1 MAGEGVVSSYPGPG
15 PLGCGHRSL
24 ISGTS
29 TQLSLLVFPSPSP
42 WQEPQMISGSFV
54 SNLALLSASL
64 KFLPR
69 ITLYIPF

>member
-1 MAGEGVVSSYPGPG
+1 MAGEGVVSSCPEPS

-29 TQLSLLVFPSPSP
+29 TQLSLLVFPSPSL

-54 SNLALLSASL
+54 SNLALVSASL
-64 KFLPR
+64 KFLLR
-69 ITLYIPF
+69 ITLYSLF